1 MSNSV
6 NLEVGL
12 KDGKNTVK
20 AYICTAS
27 ASEAVSEYDRL
38 LERFQNGPA
47 PTPAKGKKADTQTET
62 EVEETESHAPTEK
75 NVVEIKTGTRA
86 AKKIF
91 AQQAVEL
98 NEIAIEWAKRFG
110 VVIREYKDYSP
121 QQIVEHLNFKKPMA
135 TMEIEEL
142 QEVIKLI
149 KSTLA
154 QYSVNNAG
162 AGAFLKVMN
171 VIDGLK
177 TGTPEE
183 WAEARE
189 AISGEDWAFL
199 GQPGN
204 TDMLDFAKGQLVN
217 RQNLLQAANLAAEA
231 G

>member
-20 AYICTAS
+20 AYICTES

-47 PTPAKGKKADTQTET
+47 PAPAKGKKPEAET
-62 EVEETESHAPTEK
+62 EDSENPVTAAEK
-75 NVVEIKTGTRA
+75 NVVEIKTGSRA
-86 AKKIF
+86 AKKMF
-91 AQQAVEL
+91 AQQAIEL

-135 TMEIEEL
+135 TMEMEEL

>member
-20 AYICTAS
+20 AYICTES
-27 ASEAVSEYDRL
+27 ADVAIQEYDRL
-38 LERFQNGPA
+38 LDRFQNGPA
-47 PTPAKGKKADTQTET
+47 PSPAKGKKTDAET
-62 EVEETESHAPTEK
+62 EAEEAETAVATEK
-75 NVVEIKTGTRA
+75 NVVEIKTGSRA

-91 AQQAVEL
+91 AQQAIEL

-110 VVIREYKDYSP
+110 VVIQEYKDFSP

-149 KSTLA
+149 KSTLI
-154 QYSVNNAG
+154 QYADNNAG
-162 AGAFLKVMN
+162 AKAFLKVVD

-183 WAEARE
+183 WTEARA
-189 AISGEDWAFL
+189 AISNEDWAYL

-204 TDMLDFAKGQLVN
+204 VGMLDFAKAQLEN
-217 RQNLLQAANLAAEA
+217 RQNLLQAANIAAEA
-231 G
+231 V